1 MKLYE
6 KNNINL
12 GTVFFNYWAVHLL
25 ELDTNNCLIS
35 LTHLSPFP
43 LVVVKMCYYSIFSIT
58 ESQCMS

>member
-25 ELDTNNCLIS
+25 ELDTNINLGTVFFNYWAVHLLELDTNNC
-35 LTHLSPFP
+35 
-43 LVVVKMCYYSIFSIT
+43 
-58 ESQCMS
+58 